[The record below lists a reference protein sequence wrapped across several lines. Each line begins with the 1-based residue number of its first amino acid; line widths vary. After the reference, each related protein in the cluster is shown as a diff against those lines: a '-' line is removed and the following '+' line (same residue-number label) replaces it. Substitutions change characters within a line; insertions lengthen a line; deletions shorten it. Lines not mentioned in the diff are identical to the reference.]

1 MGVLSAVVYIF
12 NETAMHAKA
21 QASNRMA
28 KANRASH
35 GQRVSPRTQAK
46 VRVKKTRENP
56 KGNPKEPK
64 VRTKVPK
71 AYKGK
76 TSKTGLPGLENSKS
90 ETNSGTQESAY
101 VCSTDLSW
109 NDDWN
114 SDEWNDGWS
123 FDEWL
128 MNGMIAWRF
137 GCQCHQWS
145 EAVRM
150 GEDELE
156 HRSCSEHIPIELCS
170 RRSRRWNNS
179 SYCQW

>member
-1 MGVLSAVVYIF
+1 MGVSSAVVYIF
-12 NETAMHAKA
+12 NETATHAKA

-46 VRVKKTRENP
+46 VRVRKTRVNP
-56 KGNPKEPK
+56 KENPKEPK

-76 TSKTGLPGLENSKS
+76 TSKTGLPSLENSKS

-114 SDEWNDGWS
+114 CDEWNDGWS
-123 FDEWL
+123 FDEWNDRL
-128 MNGMIAWRF
+128 EVWMSVPPVVRSSSNG
-137 GCQCHQWS
+137 
-145 EAVRM
+145 
-150 GEDELE
+150 
-156 HRSCSEHIPIELCS
+156 
-170 RRSRRWNNS
+170 
-179 SYCQW
+179 